1 MNETRRLHPVF
12 ILFTTVQWIKAMLP
26 LIILILFKDID
37 WSNPHWAVYTVAP
50 VLLIVLIVFGVL
62 QWKKFVYV
70 LEDDKIAI
78 RKGVLFREEKS
89 IYFGRIHSV
98 NTEQPLLQRLLGV
111 VQLKIETPGG
121 KADSDGVLPAV
132 AVADAERLQLWL
144 REAKAAAD
152 RHPDHVSAEKPELG
166 DASADAAD
174 SSLREPSDTDSAAA
188 PIVRLS
194 AGQLAKAAFT
204 SMNIGLVFVFIAG
217 VMSFAD
223 DLLPQ
228 RFSDRIF
235 EEATALMPSGWAIVI
250 AVLIG
255 LLLAWL
261 LSVVLYVVKY
271 AGFTVTRQ
279 GEQIA
284 VTYGLLEKKKHL
296 FSPERVQAVMV
307 KEGWLRQ
314 ALGYGQMELRV
325 VASAKEDK
333 LMFHPL
339 FRMSE
344 LPRIIEAFLPQF
356 AATPIEAR
364 PPKRAFLYYIR
375 IELLLAALLSAGL
388 IAYFRIP
395 GMWSLLLLPLV
406 TAWAT
411 RRFLDSG
418 MTLTDKQLTIQN
430 RLITKTTCYVRRP
443 QIMSLQVKGSVTQRK
458 KRVMTLKVNLMGHTG
473 DNTWS
478 VEHIDKQDIDRVWS
492 WYSRRV

>member
-1 MNETRRLHPVF
+1 MNEPRRLHPVF

-37 WSNPHWAVYTVAP
+37 WSQPHWAIYTVAP
-50 VLLIVLIVFGVL
+50 LLLILLIVFGVL
-62 QWKKFVYV
+62 QWKKFVYI
-70 LEDDKIAI
+70 LEDDKIVI

-121 KADSDGVLPAV
+121 KSDSDGVLPAV
-132 AVADAERLQLWL
+132 SVADAERLQAWL

-152 RHPDHVSAEKPELG
+152 PRNSGDKSGLDDSPEE
-166 DASADAAD
+166 AK
-174 SSLREPSDTDSAAA
+174 SLTEPPVTESLAA

-204 SMNIGLVFVFIAG
+204 SMNIGLVVVFIAG

-228 RFSDRIF
+228 RFSERIF
-235 EEATALMPSGWAIVI
+235 EEATALLPTGWSIVI
-250 AVLIG
+250 AVLFG

-261 LSVVLYVVKY
+261 LSVVLYVLKY

-296 FSPERVQAVMV
+296 FSPERVQAVIL

-344 LPRIIEAFLPQF
+344 LSAILKTLLPQF
-356 AATPIEAR
+356 AATPIEAH

-375 IELLLAALLSAGL
+375 IELLLALVLCAGL

-395 GMWSLLLLPLV
+395 GLWSLLLLPLV
-406 TAWAT
+406 TLWAT

-418 MTLTDKQLTIQN
+418 MTLTSKQLTIQN
-430 RLITKTTCYVRRP
+430 RLIAKTTCYVRRP
-443 QIMSLQVKGSVTQRK
+443 QIVSLKMKGTVSQRK
-458 KRVMTLKVNLMGHTG
+458 KRVMTLKVNLMGHSG

-478 VEHIDKQDIDRVWS
+478 VDHIDKDDVDRVWS